1 MDTPLTRLPESV
13 EERIR
18 RVQHEYKVLWTYYQT
33 AQSLLR
39 TLLKLRRLEDIGLD
53 QVYQQLQTLEQMTD
67 RPPELIEPVLQSLEA
82 QLQRAHYVLA
92 QFDSNISPGVT
103 RRYIERL
110 ESFDDRFLVY
120 LIQFLLGKYPMTQD
134 DWDKVD
140 LLLTKLAIVRNPK
153 TDQYELRPE
162 SRLLQLRTQITQYY
176 PMPYTPVERINEL
189 IAEADAIAAEVRK
202 VTSYHDLMEWGL
214 LARIRE
220 FKKSVQHLM
229 LHPQLMIPFLRLNLV
244 TKKKFTVLY
253 HQEIERIQAS
263 IRLLEK
269 TAPPAEAVG
278 LEGPPAEAER
288 VSEMPPASARGLTA
302 GATALESEEFVQVLA
317 SLEKR
322 METIAE
328 MLGSVLR
335 SGAPPSPPPTPLEV
349 APPVELVGAEL
360 ADATALQVPEMIRP
374 EMEALLQAFRRVDW
388 RKSLSEIAFS
398 EPLSP
403 YAMEPFEVEA
413 FQMGFQQDSVG
424 AEARVAYRL
433 IVVAALC
440 RYLMSR
446 LAREVLGLQR
456 AHPDRWVQHLSRET
470 VERIRAM
477 LDRSEVYEGQLT
489 RLQGLASL
497 EVSIRRRLSRALR
510 KLQRA
515 RVGLSLLYDQV
526 EEAWSLQV
534 GPVPA
539 PSGPPSKAVVRVR
552 SETTSLLTWLGWVVA
567 AAMFLLTL
575 FLLFKR

>member
-18 RVQHEYKVLWTYYQT
+18 RVQHMYKVLWTYYQT

-53 QVYQQLQTLEQMTD
+53 QVYQQLQTLEQMAD
-67 RPPELIEPVLQSLEA
+67 RPPELIEPVLQTLEA

-162 SRLLQLRTQITQYY
+162 SRLLQLRAQITQYY

-229 LHPQLMIPFLRLNLV
+229 LHPQLMIPFLRLNLT

-269 TAPPAEAVG
+269 TTPPVEAAG
-278 LEGPPAEAER
+278 PEGPPAEAER
-288 VSEMPPASARGLTA
+288 VSEVPPPASA
-302 GATALESEEFVQVLA
+302 GAAALEGEEFVQVLA
-317 SLEKR
+317 NLEKR

-335 SGAPPSPPPTPLEV
+335 SGTPPSPPPTPLEV
-349 APPVELVGAEL
+349 TPPVELVGADL
-360 ADATALQVPEMIRP
+360 ADATALQVPELIRP

-413 FQMGFQQDSVG
+413 FQMGFQRDSVS

-440 RYLMSR
+440 RHLMSR
-446 LAREVLGLQR
+446 LAREVLDLQR
-456 AHPDRWVQHLSRET
+456 AHPDGWVQHLPRET

-477 LDRSEVYEGQLT
+477 LDQSEVYEGQLT

-534 GPVPA
+534 GPVPVL
-539 PSGPPSKAVVRVR
+539 SGPPPKAVVRVR
-552 SETTSLLTWLGWVVA
+552 PETTSLLTWLGWVVA

-575 FLLFKR
+575 FVLFKK

>member
-288 VSEMPPASARGLTA
+288 VSEMPPASAGGLTA
-302 GATALESEEFVQVLA
+302 GAAALESEEFVQVLA

-413 FQMGFQQDSVG
+413 FQMGFQRDSVG

-456 AHPDRWVQHLSRET
+456 AHPDGWFHHLSRET

-477 LDRSEVYEGQLT
+477 LDQSEVYEGQLT

>member
-1 MDTPLTRLPESV
+1 MDTPVTHPADPL

-18 RVQHEYKVLWTYYQT
+18 RVQHMYKVLWTYYQT

-53 QVYQQLQTLEQMTD
+53 QVYQQLQALDQMTD
-67 RPPELIEPVLQSLEA
+67 RPPDLIEPVLQSLEA

-92 QFDSNISPGVT
+92 QFDSNISPSVT

-162 SRLLQLRTQITQYY
+162 SRLLQLRAQITQYY
-176 PMPYTPVERINEL
+176 PMPYTPPERINEL
-189 IAEADAIAAEVRK
+189 VAEADAIAAEVRR
-202 VTSYHDLMEWGL
+202 VTSYQDLLEWGL

-220 FKKSVQHLM
+220 FKKNVQHLM
-229 LHPQLMIPFLRLNLV
+229 LHPQLMIPFLRLNLT

-253 HQEIERIQAS
+253 SQEVERIQAS

-269 TAPPAEAVG
+269 TTPPVG
-278 LEGPPAEAER
+278 VTGPEELPTEAEPAGELSSSR
-288 VSEMPPASARGLTA
+288 VGGLSAGVA
-302 GATALESEEFVQVLA
+302 ALESEEFVQILA
-317 SLEKR
+317 NLEKR

-328 MLGSVLR
+328 MVGNALR
-335 SGAPPSPPPTPLEV
+335 SRTPSSTPVETP
-349 APPVELVGAEL
+349 PPVELVGAEL
-360 ADATALQVPEMIRP
+360 ADTTTLQVPEMIRP

-398 EPLSP
+398 EPLSA

-413 FQMGFQQDSVG
+413 FQMGFQRDSVG

-433 IVVAALC
+433 IVMAALC
-440 RYLMSR
+440 RHIMSR
-446 LAREVLGLQR
+446 LARQVLELQR
-456 AHPDRWVQHLSRET
+456 AHPDGWVQHLPRET
-470 VERIRAM
+470 VKRIRAM
-477 LDRSEVYEGQLT
+477 LDQSEVYEGQLT

-497 EVSIRRRLSRALR
+497 DASVRRRLSRALR

-526 EEAWSLQV
+526 EEAWTLQV

-539 PSGPPSKAVVRVR
+539 PSGPPPKAFIRLR
-552 SETTSLLTWLGWVVA
+552 AEPTSLLTWLGWIVA

-575 FLLFKR
+575 FLMSRGR

>member
-288 VSEMPPASARGLTA
+288 VSEMPPASAGGLTA
-302 GATALESEEFVQVLA
+302 GAAALESEEFVQVLA

-413 FQMGFQQDSVG
+413 FQMGFQRDSVG

-456 AHPDRWVQHLSRET
+456 AHPDGWVQHLSRET

-477 LDRSEVYEGQLT
+477 LDQSEVYEGQLT

>member
-288 VSEMPPASARGLTA
+288 VSEMPPASAGGLTA
-302 GATALESEEFVQVLA
+302 GAAALESEEFVQVLA

-413 FQMGFQQDSVG
+413 FQMGFQRDSVR

-456 AHPDRWVQHLSRET
+456 AHPDGWVQHLSRET

-477 LDRSEVYEGQLT
+477 LDQSEVYEGQLT

>member
-1 MDTPLTRLPESV
+1 MDTPLTRLPESL

-53 QVYQQLQTLEQMTD
+53 QVYQQLQALEQMTD
-67 RPPELIEPVLQSLEA
+67 RPPELIEPVLQTLEA

-140 LLLTKLAIVRNPK
+140 LLLTKLALVRNPK

-189 IAEADAIAAEVRK
+189 VAEADAIASEVRK

-229 LHPQLMIPFLRLNLV
+229 LHPQLMIPFLRLNLT

-269 TAPPAEAVG
+269 TAPPTEAAVP
-278 LEGPPAEAER
+278 EGRPTEAER
-288 VSEMPPASARGLTA
+288 GGEPAPAVGPSAGS
-302 GATALESEEFVQVLA
+302 TALESEEFVQVLA

-322 METIAE
+322 MEAIAE
-328 MLGSVLR
+328 MLGNVLR
-335 SGAPPSPPPTPLEV
+335 SEAPPPPPP
-349 APPVELVGAEL
+349 APVELVGAEL
-360 ADATALQVPEMIRP
+360 ADATTLEVPEMIRP
-374 EMEALLQAFRRVDW
+374 EMEALLQAFRQVDW

-398 EPLSP
+398 EPLSA

-413 FQMGFQQDSVG
+413 FQMGFQQESVRP
-424 AEARVAYRL
+424 EARVAYRL

-456 AHPDRWVQHLSRET
+456 AHPDGWVRHLSPET

-477 LDRSEVYEGQLT
+477 LDQSEVYEGQLA

-497 EVSIRRRLSRALR
+497 DAPIRRRLSRALR

-534 GPVPA
+534 GPVPT
-539 PSGPPSKAVVRVR
+539 PSGPSPKATVPVRP
-552 SETTSLLTWLGWVVA
+552 ETTPLLTWLGWVVA
-567 AAMFLLTL
+567 AALFLLTL
-575 FLLFKR
+575 VLLLKK

>member
-1 MDTPLTRLPESV
+1 MDTPLTRPPGSV

-53 QVYQQLQTLEQMTD
+53 QVYQQLQALEQMTD

-82 QLQRAHYVLA
+82 QLQRAHYILA

-153 TDQYELRPE
+153 MDQYDLRPE
-162 SRLLQLRTQITQYY
+162 SRLLQLRAQITQYY
-176 PMPYTPVERINEL
+176 PMPYTPVERIHDL

-202 VTSYHDLMEWGL
+202 VTSYQDLMEWGL

-229 LHPQLMIPFLRLNLV
+229 LHAQLMIPFLRLNLV

-269 TAPPAEAVG
+269 TAPPVEAVSAEG
-278 LEGPPAEAER
+278 LATEAEQ
-288 VSEMPPASARGLTA
+288 VSEIPPQVPA
-302 GATALESEEFVQVLA
+302 GTVALESEEFVQVLA

-328 MLGSVLR
+328 MLGSALR
-335 SGAPPSPPPTPLEV
+335 SGTPSPLPPSTLVEVPPAV
-349 APPVELVGAEL
+349 VGA
-360 ADATALQVPEMIRP
+360 
-374 EMEALLQAFRRVDW
+374 
-388 RKSLSEIAFS
+388 
-398 EPLSP
+398 
-403 YAMEPFEVEA
+403 
-413 FQMGFQQDSVG
+413 
-424 AEARVAYRL
+424 
-433 IVVAALC
+433 
-440 RYLMSR
+440 
-446 LAREVLGLQR
+446 
-456 AHPDRWVQHLSRET
+456 
-470 VERIRAM
+470 
-477 LDRSEVYEGQLT
+477 
-489 RLQGLASL
+489 
-497 EVSIRRRLSRALR
+497 
-510 KLQRA
+510 
-515 RVGLSLLYDQV
+515 
-526 EEAWSLQV
+526 
-534 GPVPA
+534 
-539 PSGPPSKAVVRVR
+539 
-552 SETTSLLTWLGWVVA
+552 
-567 AAMFLLTL
+567 
-575 FLLFKR
+575 

>member
-456 AHPDRWVQHLSRET
+456 AHPDGWVQHLSRET

-477 LDRSEVYEGQLT
+477 LDQSEVYEGQLT